1 MKKLIFIDDNFEILN
16 AQITKMKELL
26 KDDGN
31 RDVELSSLQCDLS
44 SAPDCLDN
52 QGEIAHPGDPSYQQ
66 ANQTLENIVETIHDI
81 INEGT
86 VEKVEL
92 VIDLLLD
99 DKDETLG
106 FKLVK
111 YILSHIDKTWFDQCR
126 LVITITS
133 SYRSADFSNLK
144 SQFLSPEEQDK
155 IIECYRPIVI
165 NENGQVEFNTALTAF
180 PRFYAQF
187 HIDETSSFRSV
198 NKLLLDKDSVPGNTG
213 THYGNYFGL
222 IYARLYK
229 DERAM

>member
-1 MKKLIFIDDNFEILN
+1 MKKLIFIDDNSEILS
-16 AQITKMKELL
+16 AQKNQMKELL
-26 KDDGN
+26 EKDDN
-31 RDVELSSLQCDLS
+31 QDVELESIQCDLS
-44 SAPDCLDN
+44 KAPDCLNDI
-52 QGEIAHPGDPSYQQ
+52 GEIAYPKDPDYEQV
-66 ANQTLENIVETIHDI
+66 NQTLMTVVQAICAI
-81 INEGT
+81 IEEGT
-86 VEKVEL
+86 AEKMEL

-111 YILSHIDKTWFDQCR
+111 FILNHIDRTWFEQCR

-144 SQFLSPEEQDK
+144 NQFLSDEEQSK

-165 NENGQVEFNTALTAF
+165 NGSGQVDFNKTLTAF
-180 PRFYAQF
+180 PRFYSQF
-187 HIDETSSFRSV
+187 CAAEDSNFPMI

-229 DERAM
+229 AEGTM

>member
-1 MKKLIFIDDNFEILN
+1 MKKLIFIDDNSDILS
-16 AQITKMKELL
+16 AQEHQMNELL
-26 KDDGN
+26 KKDGN
-31 RDVELSSLQCDLS
+31 LDVEVESFSCNLSA
-44 SAPDCLDN
+44 APDCLNDM
-52 QGEIAHPGDPSYQQ
+52 GEIAYPDDPDYEQT
-66 ANQTLENIVETIHDI
+66 NQTLTTVIETIRGI
-81 INEGT
+81 IEEDT
-86 VEKVEL
+86 AEKLEL

-99 DKDETLG
+99 DQDETLG

-111 YILSHIDKTWFDQCR
+111 FILKHIDKSWFEQCR

-144 SQFLSPEEQDK
+144 NQFLSGEKQDK

-165 NENGQVEFNTALTAF
+165 NGPGQVDFNKTLTAF

-187 HIDETSSFRSV
+187 HTAEDSAYPTI
-198 NKLLLDKDSVPGNTG
+198 NKLLLDQESVPGNTG

-229 DERAM
+229 SEGTT

>member
-1 MKKLIFIDDNFEILN
+1 MKKLIFIDDSLEILN
-16 AQITKMKELL
+16 AQINKMEEILNE
-26 KDDGN
+26 DQN
-31 RDVELSSLQCDLS
+31 PDVELDSIQCDLS
-44 SAPDCLDN
+44 GASECLNN
-52 QGEIAHPGDPSYQQ
+52 QGEISYPNNPDYAH
-66 ANQTLENIVETIHDI
+66 ANQMLTGVVETIRDI
-81 INEGT
+81 ITEDT
-86 VEKVEL
+86 MEKVEL

-111 YILSHIDKTWFDQCR
+111 HILNHIDKTWFDLCR

-144 SQFLSPEEQDK
+144 NRFLSPEEQGK

-165 NENGQVEFNTALTAF
+165 NETGQVKFNTELTAF
-180 PRFYAQF
+180 PRFYSRF
-187 HIDETSSFRSV
+187 HMGEEVAFSMI
-198 NKLLLDKDSVPGNTG
+198 NKLLLDEENVPGNTG

-229 DERAM
+229 EEGGV